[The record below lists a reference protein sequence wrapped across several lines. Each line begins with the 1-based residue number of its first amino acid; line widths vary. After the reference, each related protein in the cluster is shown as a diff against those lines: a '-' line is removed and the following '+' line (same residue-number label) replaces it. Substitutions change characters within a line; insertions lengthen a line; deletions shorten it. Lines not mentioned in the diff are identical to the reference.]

1 MMLSIT
7 YLLLHYVPIMR
18 TRPTCLRKAPA
29 SAAALAVLAALAAC
43 STSSGSDSS
52 SETASGG
59 SAVATVT
66 PAANAPEAGS
76 AEGKKFIYVAYNAPL
91 YGGVYCGAKAEAE
104 RLGAS
109 ITRQYAAEFTPASQ
123 IPVLNAALATS
134 PDGLVISPTDPNA
147 MYEPIKSVVDKGIPV
162 ATAINNLTNTDQL
175 TAQSLVNNEQSGAIA
190 AKYLAEKANGK
201 KVKVGLM
208 TFTAGGSAAAD
219 GERHGFESE
228 IKKYDNITYVGAQ
241 FDAGGVADTTKTAAA
256 MLARHPDLFGVFGT
270 ETQATTGIVTAA
282 KESK

>member
-1 MMLSIT
+1 M
-7 YLLLHYVPIMR
+7 
-18 TRPTCLRKAPA
+18 
-29 SAAALAVLAALAAC
+29 
-43 STSSGSDSS
+43 
-52 SETASGG
+52 
-59 SAVATVT
+59 
-66 PAANAPEAGS
+66 
-76 AEGKKFIYVAYNAPL
+76 
-91 YGGVYCGAKAEAE
+91 
-104 RLGAS
+104 
-109 ITRQYAAEFTPASQ
+109 
-123 IPVLNAALATS
+123 
-134 PDGLVISPTDPNA
+134 
-147 MYEPIKSVVDKGIPV
+147 VDKGIPV

-208 TFTAGGSAAAD
+208 TFTAAD